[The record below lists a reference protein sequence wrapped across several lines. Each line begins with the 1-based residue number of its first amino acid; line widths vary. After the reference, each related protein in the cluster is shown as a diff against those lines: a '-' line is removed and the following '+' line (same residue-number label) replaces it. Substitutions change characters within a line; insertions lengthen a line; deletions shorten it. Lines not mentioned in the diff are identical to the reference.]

1 WPRLIVPAIEAVD
14 SIGDVSIRKERSS
27 TMLPDALANRPVPPV
42 MMWVSVTTKNGGG
55 GATTCPVVVVMI
67 WSPLAAVHTAVP
79 DAVAAGGGVTVNSEV
94 NVNRPRWVAS
104 PVPVS

>member
-1 WPRLIVPAIEAVD
+1 
-14 SIGDVSIRKERSS
+14 
-27 TMLPDALANRPVPPV
+27 MLPDAPANRPVPPV

-79 DAVAAGGGVTVNSEV
+79 EAVAAGVTVNSEV
-94 NVNRPRWVAS
+94 NLNRPRWVAS
-104 PVPVS
+104 PVPMR